1 MNQTLGAIDLTL
13 LGIGAI
19 IGTGIFVLTGIV
31 AAKHAGPAI
40 VLSFVL
46 AAIICACVAF
56 CYAEFA
62 STVPVSG
69 SVYSYTYM
77 TLGEI
82 FAFIVGWCVMLE
94 YLLATS
100 AVAAGWSA
108 YFQSLLLGFNIHIPT
123 ILLRH
128 QEWGRVESL
137 IYQQFLLF

>member
-1 MNQTLGAIDLTL
+1 MLQYLKELNQSLLKFDSIL

-62 STVPVSG
+62 STVPVN
-69 SVYSYTYM
+69 TK
-77 TLGEI
+77 
-82 FAFIVGWCVMLE
+82 
-94 YLLATS
+94 
-100 AVAAGWSA
+100 
-108 YFQSLLLGFNIHIPT
+108 IPVP
-123 ILLRH
+123 I
-128 QEWGRVESL
+128 
-137 IYQQFLLF
+137 IAP

>member
-1 MNQTLGAIDLTL
+1 MSLFIKKAMNEEKKNVLQQTLGAIDLTL

-40 VLSFVL
+40 VLSFML
-46 AAIICACVAF
+46 AAIVCACVAF

-82 FAFIVGWCVMLE
+82 FAFIVG
-94 YLLATS
+94 
-100 AVAAGWSA
+100 
-108 YFQSLLLGFNIHIPT
+108 
-123 ILLRH
+123 
-128 QEWGRVESL
+128 
-137 IYQQFLLF
+137 

>member
-1 MNQTLGAIDLTL
+1 MSLFIKKAMDEEKKKVLNQTLGAIDLTL

-108 YFQSLLLGFNIHIPT
+108 YFQSLL
-123 ILLRH
+123 
-128 QEWGRVESL
+128 
-137 IYQQFLLF
+137 

>member
-1 MNQTLGAIDLTL
+1 MSLLIKKTMDEEKKKVLNQTLGAIDLTL

-40 VLSFVL
+40 VLSFIL
-46 AAIICACVAF
+46 ASIVCACVAF

-82 FAFIVGWCVMLE
+82 FCIYSRLVCYVGVLTSDFCGSSRMVSVFSVI
-94 YLLATS
+94 ATR
-100 AVAAGWSA
+100 
-108 YFQSLLLGFNIHIPT
+108 I
-123 ILLRH
+123 
-128 QEWGRVESL
+128 
-137 IYQQFLLF
+137 